1 MSPSLADRI
10 WGKYPSSRE
19 TLPVSNMLR
28 AILVPG
34 GLVKQLIY
42 DNEKDSLVSEVPDEP
57 AIPRKLYYP
66 IVTFFELTT
75 TGLEAMLVY
84 YTVNSIL

>member
-42 DNEKDSLVSEVPDEP
+42 DNERDPVTDVSDERP
-57 AIPRKLYYP
+57 LPRKIYYP
-66 IVTFFELTT
+66 VVGFFELAT
-75 TGLEAMLVY
+75 TGLEAVLAY
-84 YTVNSIL
+84 YALNSIF